1 MRILRTFAERDE
13 EMVKKILFVIA
24 LLLSTVAGCYA
35 GKMSTS
41 LDLMNRDKG
50 NKLVDVDLG
59 DIEVTT
65 DNDIVNILLVG
76 SDTRSE
82 LGSEKYGR
90 SDTVMIA
97 TIDNKHNRLKLT
109 SLMRD
114 MDVDIPGYGKHKFN
128 AAYSYGGP
136 ELLYKTIATNFGISL
151 DGYAEVDFEAF
162 KDIVDEVGG
171 VEIELTEQEAQ
182 YLNTTNYI
190 SGKKNRN
197 VVPGWNTMNG
207 AQALGYCRVRKRA
220 NINGTNNDQGRTER
234 QRMVMSGIFDK
245 VKKMPMSKWMDI
257 IDVVLPNITT
267 DISNGD
273 IISYATDIVTMG
285 TTEIDQYRIPVEGH
299 YSNGNSPTDGEV
311 LTLDL
316 PANKQLLQDFLF
328 EYDGKKETTTES
340 AGE

>member
-1 MRILRTFAERDE
+1 
-13 EMVKKILFVIA
+13 MVKKILIVIA
-24 LLLSTVAGCYA
+24 LLLSTLLGCYV

-41 LDLMNRDKG
+41 LDLLNRNDN
-50 NKLVDVDLG
+50 NKLSDVDLG
-59 DIEVTT
+59 DIKVAS
-65 DNDIVNILLVG
+65 DKNIINILLIG
-76 SDTRSE
+76 SDSRSE

-97 TIDNKHNRLKLT
+97 TIDSKHNRLKLT

-114 MDVDIPGYGKHKFN
+114 MVVDIPGYGMHKFN

-136 ELLYKTIATNFGISL
+136 ELLYKTIAGTFGVSL

-162 KDIVDEVGG
+162 KDIVDKVGG
-171 VEIELTEQEAQ
+171 VEIELTETEAQ

-190 SGKKNRN
+190 HGKSNRN

-207 AQALGYCRVRKRA
+207 AQALGYCRVRKVA

-257 IDVVLPNITT
+257 IKVVLPNITT
-267 DISNGD
+267 DISNSE
-273 IISYATDIVTMG
+273 IVSYATTVVTMG
-285 TTEIDQYRIPVEGH
+285 TTEIDQYRIPVEGY
-299 YSNGNSPTDGEV
+299 YSKSNVDGDSLALADENKD
-311 LTLDL
+311 LLLDFIY
-316 PANKQLLQDFLF
+316 D
-328 EYDGKKETTTES
+328 YDGRDKNSSES
-340 AGE
+340 AGEQ